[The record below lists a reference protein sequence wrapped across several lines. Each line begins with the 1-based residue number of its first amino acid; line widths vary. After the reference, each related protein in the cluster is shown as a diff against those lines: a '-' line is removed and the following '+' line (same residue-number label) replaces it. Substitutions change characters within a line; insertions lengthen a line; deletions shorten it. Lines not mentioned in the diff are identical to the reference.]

1 MKKKLDTAS
10 ITNELEESSFF
21 KDRERLSPGEAVET
35 PKAKA
40 EAKST
45 PPPSSLKPERKP
57 VKKVVKTNN
66 DTVIP
71 RHHDTTVSSNQ
82 DIITESIRKAVK
94 HLGKEAATYRFTQE
108 EKKALADIV
117 YTYKGQGIRTSEN
130 EITRIAINY
139 LVENYKQD
147 GENSILARVIK
158 RLNE

>member
-57 VKKVVKTNN
+57 VK
-66 DTVIP
+66 
-71 RHHDTTVSSNQ
+71 
-82 DIITESIRKAVK
+82 
-94 HLGKEAATYRFTQE
+94 
-108 EKKALADIV
+108 
-117 YTYKGQGIRTSEN
+117 
-130 EITRIAINY
+130 
-139 LVENYKQD
+139 
-147 GENSILARVIK
+147 
-158 RLNE
+158 

>member
-71 RHHDTTVSSNQ
+71 RHHDTTVSSDQ
-82 DIITESIRKAVK
+82 DIIIRV
-94 HLGKEAATYRFTQE
+94 
-108 EKKALADIV
+108 
-117 YTYKGQGIRTSEN
+117 
-130 EITRIAINY
+130 
-139 LVENYKQD
+139 
-147 GENSILARVIK
+147 
-158 RLNE
+158 